1 MQFLYSSYIS
11 LEDMV
16 LQIMYNNKKCWKLVK
31 T

>member
-11 LEDMV
+11 LENML
-16 LQIMYNNKKCWKLVK
+16 LQIMYNDKKCLKLVK